1 VKINSC
7 PICERAPRKT
17 WEGVKA
23 VVSPW
28 IRELGVDAHRI
39 SRYYFCPNCK
49 MGYFSYRYSDNEMS
63 RIYSEYRGESYVKT
77 RFRWEPWYD
86 NNYNDAHDEN
96 FWIRSRVSSLEN
108 FLQSNLSF
116 TPSIV
121 VDIGGDRGQ
130 YIPKIGQS
138 KSFVIESSSKE
149 LTPGVQRIFNLD
161 NVQRPDLIICSHV
174 LEHVSKPLELIE
186 TFISK
191 TRALYLEVPFGVPI
205 VSRKRK
211 STIHFFRKLLKTI
224 NPKYWRGDTEPM
236 AGRNTLDSVLTQS
249 EHINFF
255 TEETFRQIAKRLNI
269 KINLQVSTIITPD
282 KAEARVIQVLLL
294 DTSISHEA
302 SSNI

>member
-1 VKINSC
+1 MKINFC
-7 PICERAPRKT
+7 PICERVPRRG
-17 WEGVKA
+17 GVKA

-28 IRELGVDAHRI
+28 IRELGVDAHRF
-39 SRYYFCPNCK
+39 SRYYFCPNCN
-49 MGYFSYRYSDNEMS
+49 MGYFSYRYSDNEMI

-77 RFRWEPWYD
+77 RVRWEPWYD

-96 FWIRSRVSSLEN
+96 FWIKSRVSALEN
-108 FLQSNLSF
+108 FLFSNLSF
-116 TPSIV
+116 TPSVV

-130 YIPKIGQS
+130 YIPKIGQL

-149 LTPGVQRIFNLD
+149 LMPGVQRILNLD

-186 TFISK
+186 TFLSK
-191 TRALYLEVPFGVPI
+191 TRTLYLEVPFGVPI
-205 VSRKRK
+205 ISRKRK
-211 STIHFFRKLLKTI
+211 SAIHFFRKQLKTI
-224 NPKYWRGDTEPM
+224 SPKYWQGDTEPM
-236 AGRNTLDSVLTQS
+236 AGRKSQDTVLTQS

-255 TEETFRQIAKRLNI
+255 TEETFREIAKRLNV
-269 KINLQVSTIITPD
+269 KISLQVSTIITPD

-302 SSNI
+302 SSNA